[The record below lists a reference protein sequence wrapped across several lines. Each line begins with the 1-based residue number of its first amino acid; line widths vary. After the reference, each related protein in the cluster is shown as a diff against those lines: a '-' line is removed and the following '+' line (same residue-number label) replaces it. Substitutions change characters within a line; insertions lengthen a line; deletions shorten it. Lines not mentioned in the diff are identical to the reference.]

1 MKILAILFVLLS
13 TFLINSIAIAWWWPT
28 WDEWYMVPARYE
40 STKIKDPAM
49 VKYRDEL
56 YKQDIIWNISI
67 NSAIISIED
76 FKGNIYEYISWLSK
90 TATWNWNCTDSTTF
104 EEDNKIWDCDIFWK
118 NNSKKIEEFLD
129 IFLNSSKEKPKQFNI
144 FMNIFFG
151 WLNATNKYSDIWSEE
166 YYDKSIFISSQ
177 WYWEIVWNY
186 KIPDWSIFWVQKLY
200 WWDSPSYTLFHL
212 SISKT
217 QILFQQSEL
226 IPYQTLY
233 YWIKDSELNKFLKTF
248 DENLKIAIDKWF
260 IFKSSDFQKRY
271 ALIKAY
277 FKLQEVNLTKK
288 FENKDLSKYFKI
300 ENNVVKR
307 YVWNWIWKFL
317 ATDIDPNT
325 VKIFT
330 GWYTWIDK
338 HWPFDLDI
346 GRLVEWDSSYYSI
359 SKIDWKYW
367 AKKWSDNVYTYD
379 IYSWKL
385 NKLLNSSLKTIK
397 FVDKYSSFSDKN
409 SLCRPF
415 ESYYNSYT
423 AYDDNYC
430 YWQPD
435 NNSSVENLWLRK

>member
-1 MKILAILFVLLS
+1 MRILALLFVLLY
-13 TFLINSIAIAWWWPT
+13 TLLINSIAIAWWWPT

-49 VKYRDEL
+49 VKYKDQFT
-56 YKQDIIWNISI
+56 KKDVTWDIFI
-67 NSAIISIED
+67 NSAIIPIED
-76 FKGNIYEYISWLSK
+76 FKWNIKEFIREQKEEPEKCKPFCINDFDMKNLDKFLS
-90 TATWNWNCTDSTTF
+90 
-104 EEDNKIWDCDIFWK
+104 IFS
-118 NNSKKIEEFLD
+118 NY
-129 IFLNSSKEKPKQFNI
+129 SKEKAINFNI
-144 FMNIFFG
+144 PMDLFVS
-151 WLNATNKYSDIWSEE
+151 WLNATKRSEYKCKWDYWDE
-166 YYDKSIFISSQ
+166 YCDNDNILDSSQ
-177 WYWEIVWNY
+177 WYWETVWTY
-186 KIPDWSIFWVQKLY
+186 KISDWSIFWVQKLY

-233 YWIKDSELNKFLKTF
+233 YWIKDSELNKFQKTF

-277 FKLQEVNLTKK
+277 FKLQEVNLNKK

-300 ENNVVKR
+300 ENNVVRR

-338 HWPFDLDI
+338 HWPFEQESN
-346 GRLVEWDSSYYSI
+346 RLLWWDSTFYSI
-359 SKIDWKYW
+359 HQDSWHLW
-367 AKKWSDNVYTYD
+367 AKKWSDKVYTFKRYE
-379 IYSWKL
+379 W
-385 NKLLNSSLKTIK
+385 LLKEIPNVSLKKLKI
-397 FVDKYSSFSDKN
+397 VDYTFFSDKS
-409 SLCRPF
+409 SLCKAK
-415 ESYYNSYT
+415 EDYYWYY
-423 AYDDNYC
+423 AYDDKYC
-430 YWQPD
+430 YWQASLSD
-435 NNSSVENLWLRK
+435 WIEISWIRK

>member
-1 MKILAILFVLLS
+1 MRILALLFVLLY
-13 TFLINSIAIAWWWPT
+13 TLLINSIAFAWWWPT

-49 VKYRDEL
+49 VKYKDQFT
-56 YKQDIIWNISI
+56 KKDVIWDIFI
-67 NSAIISIED
+67 NSAIIPIED
-76 FKGNIYEYISWLSK
+76 FKWNIYEYVSWLSK
-90 TATWNWNCTDSTTF
+90 TAKWNWNCTDSTTF

-151 WLNATNKYSDIWSEE
+151 WLNATEKKAEFWSDQ
-166 YYDKSIFISSQ
+166 YYYNDNIFLLSQ
-177 WYWEIVWNY
+177 WYWDVIWTY
-186 KIPDWSIFWVQKLY
+186 TIPDWSIFWVQKLY
-200 WWDSPSYTLFHL
+200 WGDNPLYTLFHL

-226 IPYQTLY
+226 IPSQTLY
-233 YWIKDSELNKFLKTF
+233 YWIKDSELNKFLKKF

-277 FKLQEVNLTKK
+277 FKLHEVNLNKK

-300 ENNVVKR
+300 ENNVVRR
-307 YVWNWIWKFL
+307 YVWNWVWKFL

-338 HWPFDLDI
+338 HWPFEQESN
-346 GRLVEWDSSYYSI
+346 RLIWWDGTFYSI
-359 SKIDWKYW
+359 HQDSWHIW
-367 AKKWSDNVYTYD
+367 AKKWSDKVYTFKRYE
-379 IYSWKL
+379 W
-385 NKLLNSSLKTIK
+385 LLKEIPNVSLKKLKI
-397 FVDKYSSFSDKN
+397 VDYTSFSDKS
-409 SLCRPF
+409 SLCKAK
-415 ESYYNSYT
+415 EDYYWYY

-430 YWQPD
+430 YW
-435 NNSSVENLWLRK
+435 SSDWNGYIEISWVRK